1 VRLTVTPAWGGAVL
15 RDGMRR
21 VARRA
26 LSTATRGRRLEQEIA
41 ALRAEM
47 SEQTQRIY
55 DRVIEFEIRTRR
67 DLTYASDME
76 AAASS
81 SRFAVDV
88 LVGARPFRYPWET
101 LEYALA
107 ISPRGGM
114 ALEFGVATGTTL
126 RTIAER
132 RGGELVYGF
141 DSFDGL
147 PEDWITGMPA
157 GSFARDDLPEVPGA
171 ELVVGLFDD
180 TLAGFLDGHPGPVD
194 FLHVDSDLY
203 SSAATVLE
211 LTGPRLR
218 EGSVILFDE
227 FFNYPGWQRHEC
239 RAWQEFVGRTGIAFD
254 YLAYTYA
261 DCQLVAKVLAT
272 PGAAAPDPGP
282 SASS

>member
-1 VRLTVTPAWGGAVL
+1 
-15 RDGMRR
+15 MRR

-26 LSTATRGRRLEQEIA
+26 LSPATRGRRLDQEIA

-67 DLTYASDME
+67 DLAYASDVE

-147 PEDWITGMPA
+147 PEDWVTGMPA
-157 GSFARDDLPEVPGA
+157 GSFARADLPEVPGA

-180 TLAGFLDGHPGPVD
+180 TLVGFLDGHPGPVD

-239 RAWQEFVGRTGIAFD
+239 LAWQEFVGRTGIAFD

-261 DCQLVAKVLAT
+261 DCQLVAKVRAT